1 MFQGIIRMQRH
12 VTFYG
17 EKKRR
22 GEGKGERVIRGADG
36 MNRIILMMIMVLT
49 FQVGLSLEDDLIYT
63 NYHLVKRGDTL
74 EKIAGRY
81 GVGIESIRGINNL
94 EEDVIYEGQRL
105 YLDLGEYK
113 ERWVK
118 LDLTGG
124 RKISGGRR
132 IIKGR
137 SDPVVSVE
145 YRSTKPDFLWPLEWK
160 GATSEWGYRRD
171 PITGKEEIKHSG
183 VDLRAGIGTPVYA
196 PSEGIVRSAGWMKGY
211 GRIVII
217 DHDNG
222 YSTRFAH
229 LDEYLVGRGD
239 KVSRGEL
246 IAKSGNSGRS
256 TGPHLHYEI
265 RRDETAIDPMTFR

>member
-1 MFQGIIRMQRH
+1 M
-12 VTFYG
+12 
-17 EKKRR
+17 K
-22 GEGKGERVIRGADG
+22 
-36 MNRIILMMIMVLT
+36 RIILLVIMVLT

-63 NYHLVKRGDTL
+63 NYHVVEKGDTL
-74 EKIAGRY
+74 VKIAGRY

-94 EEDVIYEGQRL
+94 EEDDIYAGQRL

-118 LDLTGG
+118 LDLSGR

-132 IIKGR
+132 IIRGR
-137 SDPVVSVE
+137 TDPVVSTE
-145 YRSTKPDFLWPLEWK
+145 YRSTKPEFLWPLEWK

-171 PITGKEEIKHSG
+171 PITGKEEVKHSG

-196 PSEGIVRSAGWMKGY
+196 PSEGVVRSAGWMKGY

-217 DHDNG
+217 DHENG

-229 LDEYLVGRGD
+229 LDEYLVGAGD
-239 KVSRGEL
+239 RVVRGEL

-265 RRDETAIDPMTFR
+265 RRDEVAIDPMTFR